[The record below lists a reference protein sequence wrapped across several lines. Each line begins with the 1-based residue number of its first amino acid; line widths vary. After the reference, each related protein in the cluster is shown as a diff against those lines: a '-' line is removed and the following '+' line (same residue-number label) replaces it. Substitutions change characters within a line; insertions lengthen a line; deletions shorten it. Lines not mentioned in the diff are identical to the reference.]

1 MCQNRSAMAVKRIEM
16 SLFLREAVKG
26 FTEVINKDLKDW
38 ECDKERR
45 VCLWREQYTQ
55 RHERMTKHGIKFSVA
70 RSENPRGRDKAAKGG
85 WRKIE
90 IPLHH
95 SKEL

>member
-1 MCQNRSAMAVKRIEM
+1 
-16 SLFLREAVKG
+16 
-26 FTEVINKDLKDW
+26 
-38 ECDKERR
+38 
-45 VCLWREQYTQ
+45 
-55 RHERMTKHGIKFSVA
+55 MTKHGIKFSVA

-85 WRKIE
+85 WRKIG